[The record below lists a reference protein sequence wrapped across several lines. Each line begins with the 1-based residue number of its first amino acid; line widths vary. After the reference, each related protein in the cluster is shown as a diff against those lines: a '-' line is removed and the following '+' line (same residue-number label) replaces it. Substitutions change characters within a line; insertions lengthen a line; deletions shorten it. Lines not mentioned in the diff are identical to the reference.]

1 MERRKATSERKTTP
15 LPESFAGR
23 FEMVVLYRLD
33 DGTCAAYTNN
43 NTPSNNTTF
52 PRGRGSSAR
61 RGGGEGL
68 ETPSK
73 AAANTIRRAIRE
85 NIGMFIGVGKKF
97 LKQSVLKYFR
107 MKIGIRD
114 VK

>member
-1 MERRKATSERKTTP
+1 MSFNKT
-15 LPESFAGR
+15 ESIKGKD
-23 FEMVVLYRLD
+23 VVVSSSINEIE
-33 DGTCAAYTNN
+33 CAAYTNN